1 MDALDL
7 KIVRTMG
14 IRPYGGRPQD
24 PEVFKPSYIAKHV
37 GIEPETVKAR
47 LARMEEAGFIR
58 FYQLFPNFNH
68 LGINAS
74 AHLFKVADDDKK
86 VRAIQKA
93 ELIDGLVE
101 IHNFIGSEMCVDV
114 SYRTSRDLGKKLRLL
129 REFTGDMT
137 PLCFY
142 ERHMPQVGRELTPLD
157 WRILK
162 AFRYKAKHPIAEI
175 ADEVG
180 VSARTVRRH
189 YGRMAQ
195 EGSFFLTLATDP
207 GKALGVILYELLFY
221 TTPDSDPSIVQRILD
236 LYDDRYVYHFVPA
249 SAALGNFDLLLF
261 AESTGE
267 IEEMRQQGRD
277 IPGVAK
283 VESLVFSSWEEY
295 TDWIDAAI
303 EERIKTE

>member
-1 MDALDL
+1 
-7 KIVRTMG
+7 MG
-14 IRPYGGRPQD
+14 IRPYGGRPQN

-47 LARMEEAGFIR
+47 LARMEEAGLIR

-68 LGINAS
+68 LGISAS
-74 AHLFKVADDDKK
+74 AHLFKVADEDKK

-93 ELIDGLVE
+93 EHIDGLVE

-162 AFRYKAKHPIAEI
+162 AFRYKARHPIAEI

-180 VSARTVRRH
+180 VSARTVRRR
-189 YGRMAQ
+189 YRRMAR

-221 TTPDSDPSIVQRILD
+221 TTPDSDPSTVQRILD

-267 IEEMRQQGRD
+267 IEEMRQLGRD